1 MIEVLFVLIIAS
13 LATSVLGVF
22 LILKK
27 QAMTTDAISHTILL
41 GIVLAFFI
49 TQDIRSPWL
58 IIGAALIGV
67 LTVYLIQL
75 INQTNLIKNDAS
87 IGIVFTALFAI
98 AIILISRYADNVHL
112 DIDVVIAGEVLF
124 APLNRIEIFGFSI
137 PRALWQ
143 LGLLLIINTGFVA
156 LFYKELK
163 VSTFDPKFAY
173 VIGFSTTLIY
183 YMLMT
188 LVSVTAVVAF
198 DAVGAILV
206 INFFVAPAL
215 TAYLLV
221 KRLSHMISLTAL
233 FAVLNSTFGYLI
245 GYNLDLSMSGAT
257 ATVAFLIFTMVF
269 LFKPDGYIILKIK
282 KRRQKKEFMHAMILM
297 LMSEDEHE
305 TISMNGI
312 SKHFNLTQSETKHQL
327 ETLEV
332 EGYIVKTD
340 GRYMLTLRGE
350 EFTHYSRIKYEL
362 RPY

>member
-1 MIEVLFVLIIAS
+1 MEVLIVLIVAS

-22 LILKK
+22 LVLRD

-41 GIVLAFFI
+41 GIVLAFFL

-58 IIGAALIGV
+58 IIGAALVGV

-75 INQTNLIKNDAS
+75 INQTNLIRNDAS
-87 IGIVFTALFAI
+87 IGIVFTALFAL
-98 AIILISRYADNVHL
+98 AIILISRYADHVHL

-124 APLNRIEIFGFSI
+124 APLNRMEVFGFSI

-143 LGLLLIINTGFVA
+143 LGILLIVNIAFVA

-206 INFFVAPAL
+206 INFFVAPVL

-221 KRLSHMISLTAL
+221 KRVSHMIFLTAA
-233 FAVLNSTFGYLI
+233 FAVLNSTLGYLI
-245 GYNLDLSMSGAT
+245 GYNMDLSMSGAT
-257 ATVAFLIFTMVF
+257 ASVAFIIFITVF
-269 LFKPDGYIILKIK
+269 LFKPDGYIMLKIK

-297 LMSEDEHE
+297 LMNEDEHE
-305 TISMNGI
+305 TILAEDI
-312 SKHFNLTQSETKHQL
+312 SRHFSLTGAETKNHL

-332 EGYIVKTD
+332 DGYISKTSD
-340 GRYMLTLRGE
+340 GRYMLTIRGE

-362 RPY
+362 KPF